1 MTNSDAGMKPE
12 KIHFLCHHRNTA
24 GDGSRTQELL
34 GKYTEIGYKS
44 GMENTDQGDEKGRET
59 S

>member
-1 MTNSDAGMKPE
+1 MKPE

-24 GDGSRTQELL
+24 RDGSRMQELL
-34 GKYTEIGYKS
+34 RKYTEIGYKS